1 MTSMKHS
8 IKSFLKNY
16 IETFYYPSGSFSA
29 VLSGNYFRNG
39 FLFMVI
45 PAGLYTLMYIML
57 NLGNGAPSTFTPWL
71 NIPKD
76 HYYFYNQFL
85 AAPSMFL
92 AWFVAAA
99 YLQTICHFA
108 KGKGSFEQTL
118 AILGLS
124 ISVAMWSTLLHDL
137 IMSFLS
143 AIHWID
149 ARKHE
154 IAMNSPTIWRTI
166 LWICFALY
174 FFAFIALFYRTVRIV
189 HGLNKI
195 KSMLFGLSAF
205 LLFQCIFLIFS
216 R

>member
-1 MTSMKHS
+1 MEHS
-8 IKSFLKNY
+8 LSSFWRNY
-16 IETFYYPSGSFSA
+16 FRTFYNPTGSFIA
-29 VLSGNYFRNG
+29 VLSGNYFKAG
-39 FLFMVI
+39 FLYMLI
-45 PAGLYTLMYIML
+45 PAALYTLMYIML
-57 NLGNGAPSTFTPWL
+57 YLGNGAPSTFTPWL
-71 NIPKD
+71 NISKD

-85 AAPSMFL
+85 AAPSMIL
-92 AWFVAAA
+92 SWFVAAA
-99 YLQTICHFA
+99 FLQTFCHFA
-108 KGKGSFEQTL
+108 HGKGSFEQTL

-137 IMSFLS
+137 TMSFLS

-174 FFAFIALFYRTVRIV
+174 FFAFIALFYKTVRIV
-189 HGLNKI
+189 HGLNKT
-195 KSMLFGLSAF
+195 KSMLFGISAF
-205 LLFQCIFLIFS
+205 ILFQCIFLIFN